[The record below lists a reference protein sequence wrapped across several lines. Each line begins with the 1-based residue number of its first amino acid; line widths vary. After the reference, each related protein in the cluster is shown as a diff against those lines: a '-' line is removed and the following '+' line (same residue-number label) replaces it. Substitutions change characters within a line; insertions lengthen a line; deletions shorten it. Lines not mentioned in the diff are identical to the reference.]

1 MSSLPEERRMKLVSA
16 LLGTVLAGTTLMA
29 TARPLEIKLP
39 PETAAFKPS
48 RLPGYALAQQK
59 CSICHSADYI
69 SYQPPG
75 LSLAQWTGE
84 ASKMQHAYG
93 APISDEEVKLIGAYL
108 ATTYGSAKAD
118 DAEVIAT
125 STSARQPTPVAKAG
139 NAMALLESN
148 NCLACHAIDHKVVGP
163 AYRDVATKYAHDQQA
178 LGKVEASIRN
188 GGSGRW
194 GAVPMPPFSQ
204 LSAQDLHTL
213 ADFILHQ

>member
-1 MSSLPEERRMKLVSA
+1 MKFVTA
-16 LLGTVLAGTTLMA
+16 LLGTVLAGAALMA
-29 TARPLEIKLP
+29 AASPLEIKLP

-48 RLPGYALAQQK
+48 PLPGYALAQQK

-69 SYQPPG
+69 NYQPPG

-93 APISDEEVKLIGAYL
+93 APISDEEVKIIGTYL

-118 DAEVIAT
+118 AAAVVASSGIA
-125 STSARQPTPVAKAG
+125 SQPVPAAMPPS
-139 NAMALLESN
+139 NAMALLQGN
-148 NCLACHAIDHKVVGP
+148 GCLACHAIDHKVVGP
-163 AYRDVATKYAHDQQA
+163 AYRDVAAKYAHDPQA
-178 LGKVEASIRN
+178 QGKVEASIRN

-204 LSAQDLHTL
+204 LSAQDIHTL
-213 ADFILHQ
+213 AGFILHQ